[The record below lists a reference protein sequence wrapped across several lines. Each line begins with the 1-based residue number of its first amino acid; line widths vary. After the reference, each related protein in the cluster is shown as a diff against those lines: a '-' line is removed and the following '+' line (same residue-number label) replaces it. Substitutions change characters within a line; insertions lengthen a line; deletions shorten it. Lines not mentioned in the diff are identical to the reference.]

1 MRHDVPKDELGPMG
15 EAMSDAIQ
23 KCVHCGFCLPGC
35 PTYQELGQEQDS
47 PRGRI
52 LLMKEVLEGNLPLEE
67 ALQPI
72 DRCLGCLACETNCP
86 SGVEYGEL
94 ISPFRDYARSRR
106 SMSWLERIRRQVV
119 LRTLPYPKRF
129 RLAITMG
136 KYSQWMKGIL
146 PRTFRPMLDMI
157 PPTVPASQRVEG
169 LHAAQGK
176 RRGRVALL
184 VGCAQQVL
192 SPGINLAT
200 LRVLTRNGVEVIVP
214 SGQKCCGALAWH
226 VGEADAARRTAQEN
240 LGVFPEDV
248 DAIISNAA
256 GCGSGMKEYP
266 LLFKGTSQAE
276 SAEHF
281 AEKVVDISVYLDQ
294 LGIEDPGELVASTRV
309 GYHDACH
316 LAHAQKVRSAPRKL
330 LRGIGNLELVEIG
343 DSETCCGSAG
353 TYNIDQPQLAQQLGK
368 RKADVI
374 RQAGCE
380 AIAAG
385 NIGCLIQIE
394 KHLVELGTQI
404 PVLHPIEILDRA
416 YQGKSLDVLSAGG
429 EAH

>member
-1 MRHDVPKDELGPMG
+1 MRHEIPKNELGPMG

-67 ALQPI
+67 ALAPI

-86 SGVEYGEL
+86 SGVGYGEL
-94 ISPFRDYARSRR
+94 ISPFRDYARARR
-106 SMSWLERIRRQVV
+106 SMSWLERLRRQVV

-129 RLAITMG
+129 RFAITMG
-136 KYSQWMKGIL
+136 RYSQWMKGML

-157 PPTVPASQRVEG
+157 PGSVPASQRVEG
-169 LHAAQGK
+169 LHAAQGE

-184 VGCAQQVL
+184 TGCAQQVL
-192 SPGINLAT
+192 SPEINSAT
-200 LRVLTRNGVEVIVP
+200 IRVLTRNGVEVVVP
-214 SGQKCCGALAWH
+214 SEQKCCGALAWH
-226 VGEADAARRTAQEN
+226 VGEADAARRTAEKN
-240 LGVFPEDV
+240 LDAFPEDV

-266 LLFKGTSQAE
+266 LLFKGTHQAE
-276 SAEHF
+276 NAERF
-281 AEKVVDISVYLDQ
+281 ANKVVDISVYLDQ
-294 LGIEDPGELVASTRV
+294 IGVEAPGDLDAKVRV

-330 LRGIGNLELVEIG
+330 LRGIGNLELVELG

-353 TYNIDQPQLAQQLGK
+353 TYNIDQPQLAQQLGQ
-368 RKADVI
+368 RKAEVI
-374 RQAGCE
+374 RRADCE
-380 AIAAG
+380 VIAAG

-394 KHLVELGTQI
+394 KHLVELGTAI
-404 PVLHPIEILDRA
+404 PVLHPIEILDRI
-416 YQGKSLDVLSAGG
+416 YRG
-429 EAH
+429 EPLGRPVETR